1 MDHEEIAKE
10 VLDEYGFDIV
20 VLVTV
25 DKHQRLQISAA
36 DTCRAQNRLTV
47 SMLRRVVETISDLV
61 GWPGEGNKT
70 IH

>member
-1 MDHEEIAKE
+1 MDHEEIAE
-10 VLDEYGFDIV
+10 EILEDYGFDIV

-25 DKHQRLQISAA
+25 DKNQRLKISAA

-47 SMLRRVVETISDLV
+47 SMLRRVVETIKDLV
-61 GWPGEGNKT
+61 GWRGSNET